1 MKRLLR
7 DNANV
12 VALLAILVLI
22 VVLEYATR
30 GQSFVL
36 TPENLSNLSMQVTIT
51 SVLAVGMT
59 YVILIGGVDLGV
71 GSLMALFGVLFF
83 QIQNALFDQLKS
95 GMGDGG
101 AAAIAIGT
109 GVLATIAA
117 ALIIG
122 MFNGFMIGRFLIPP
136 FVITLGVLS
145 AARGG
150 ALLLSKA
157 TGLSD
162 RTNVFKNF
170 ASWYLPIWLSAVV
183 LAFGLAVFILSIL
196 KSMRRRREYGIADDK
211 KETNLHLALGVV
223 AIAAAGY
230 VFLGHKGIPMF
241 VAVLVIVVFVAS
253 FVLRFTPFGR
263 RLYAIGGN
271 EQAARLS
278 GINVFRVRLAVFTI
292 MTCLAALAGLLNA
305 ARSGG
310 VSPGVTGLMA
320 ELDAIAAVVIGGTS
334 LMGGVGTVEGSI
346 VGALIIGVLRN
357 GMTLLGVDANW
368 EYVVRGAVVI
378 LAVWFDISAKS
389 RK

>member
-1 MKRLLR
+1 MKKLLR
-7 DNANV
+7 DNANI
-12 VALLAILVLI
+12 VALFVILALI
-22 VVLEYATR
+22 VVLEFATR
-30 GQSFVL
+30 GESFVL
-36 TPENLSNLSMQVTIT
+36 SPENLSNLSMQVTIT

-71 GSLMALFGVLFF
+71 GSLMALFGVVFF
-83 QIQNALFDQLKS
+83 QVQNSLFDSLRAN
-95 GMGDGG
+95 MGEGG
-101 AAAIAIGT
+101 AAAIAIAVGALVT
-109 GVLATIAA
+109 LAGAFA
-117 ALIIG
+117 IG
-122 MFNGFMIGRFLIPP
+122 MFNGYMIGRFLIPP

-150 ALLLSKA
+150 ALLLSQA

-162 RTNVFKNF
+162 RTNTFKNF
-170 ASWYLPIWLSAVV
+170 ASWYLPTWLSALV
-183 LAFGLAVFILSIL
+183 LIFALAVFVLSIL
-196 KSMRRRREYGIADDK
+196 KASRRKKQYGIAEDK
-211 KETNLHLALGVV
+211 KETTVTLVLGALGL
-223 AIAAAGY
+223 AAAGY
-230 VFLGHKGIPMF
+230 VFLGHKGIPVF
-241 VAVLVIVVFVAS
+241 VAVLVIVVLVAS

-278 GINVFRVRLAVFTI
+278 GINVFRVRLTVFAV
-292 MTCLAALAGLLNA
+292 MTMLAAVAGLLNG

-368 EYVVRGAVVI
+368 EYVVRGGVVI

>member
-1 MKRLLR
+1 MKKLLR
-7 DNANV
+7 DNANI
-12 VALLAILVLI
+12 VALFVILALI
-22 VVLEYATR
+22 VILEYATR
-30 GQSFVL
+30 GESFVL
-36 TPENLSNLSMQVTIT
+36 SPENLSNLSMQVTIT

-71 GSLMALFGVLFF
+71 GSLMALFGVVFF
-83 QIQNALFDQLKS
+83 QIQNSLFDSMRQN
-95 GMGDGG
+95 MGDGG
-101 AAAIAIGT
+101 AAAVAIT
-109 GVLATIAA
+109 VGVLVTLAGS
-117 ALIIG
+117 LVIG
-122 MFNGFMIGRFLIPP
+122 MFNGYMIGRFLIPP

-145 AARGG
+145 AGRGG
-150 ALLLSKA
+150 ALLLSQA

-162 RTNVFKNF
+162 RTNIFKNF
-170 ASWYLPIWLSAVV
+170 ASWYLPAWLSA
-183 LAFGLAVFILSIL
+183 LLLIFALTVFVLSIL
-196 KSMRRRREYGIADDK
+196 KSVRRKKQYGIAEDK
-211 KETNLHLALGVV
+211 KETTVTLVLGALGLG
-223 AIAAAGY
+223 AAAY
-230 VFLGHKGIPMF
+230 VFLGHKGIPVF
-241 VAVLVIVVFVAS
+241 VAVLVVIVLVAS

-278 GINVFRVRLAVFTI
+278 GINVFRTRLTVFTV
-292 MTCLAALAGLLNA
+292 MTMLAAVAGLLNG

-368 EYVVRGAVVI
+368 EYVVRGGVVI